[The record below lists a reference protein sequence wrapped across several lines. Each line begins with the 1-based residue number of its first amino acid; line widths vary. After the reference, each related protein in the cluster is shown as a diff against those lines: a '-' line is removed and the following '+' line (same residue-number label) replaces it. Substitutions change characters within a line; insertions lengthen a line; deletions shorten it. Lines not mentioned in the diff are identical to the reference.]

1 MENTNT
7 REQDYKRIVYVD
19 MDGVL
24 ANFDKGFYEITGLDT
39 DSVED
44 TQLWAAIEKH
54 GKSKFFSELPWMP
67 GSQEMW
73 KFITDNFLK
82 VKILS
87 ALGKSDKIDR
97 QTTQG
102 KLAWLRHNIPSLQ
115 LDDIIL
121 VENKHRKRHYS
132 KPGDIIIDDT
142 AVVIQEWIKKGG
154 IGIFHKSANDTIAQ
168 LKRYV

>member
-1 MENTNT
+1 MENV
-7 REQDYKRIVYVD
+7 QDYKRTVYVD

-24 ANFDKGFYEITGLDT
+24 ADSDKSFNDITGMSSDNVS
-39 DSVED
+39 DQE
-44 TQLWAAIEKH
+44 LWALIEKH
-54 GKSKFFSELPWMP
+54 GKAKFFSELPWMT
-67 GSQEMW
+67 GGKEMW
-73 KFITDNFLK
+73 QYITNNFLK

-102 KLAWLRHNIPSLQ
+102 KIAWLRHNIPSLQ

-132 KPGDIIIDDT
+132 KKGDIIIDDT
-142 AVVIQEWIKKGG
+142 TVVIQEWIKKGG
-154 IGIFHKSANDTIAQ
+154 IGILHKTAFDTIAE
-168 LKRYV
+168 LKQYV